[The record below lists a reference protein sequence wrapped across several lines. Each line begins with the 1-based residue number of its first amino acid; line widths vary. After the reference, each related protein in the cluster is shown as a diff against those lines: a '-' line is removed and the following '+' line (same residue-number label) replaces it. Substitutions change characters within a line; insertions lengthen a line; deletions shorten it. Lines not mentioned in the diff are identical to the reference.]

1 MSQRPKLKKTTSM
14 NNSNEKAT
22 AHKHSQ
28 QNQEIHYPDS
38 HQSTQGTSDRQED
51 NFLRKYRRSIKLIAS
66 SVLMVIV
73 SSLPYLDVFLNQFFD
88 LSKIKMNSF
97 ANCETAIWSF
107 SICISPLLVLAVSK
121 LKPWWFAYIVT
132 FYVNITMFLGFLF
145 LEINV
150 DISSVWLFRFISF
163 GLSLLLLVFC
173 KLMMNYSKVLILKDK
188 VNYEIERIQR

>member
-1 MSQRPKLKKTTSM
+1 M
-14 NNSNEKAT
+14 NNSNEKVT
-22 AHKHSQ
+22 AHKQIQH
-28 QNQEIHYPDS
+28 NQETHYLDS
-38 HQSTQGTSDRQED
+38 RQSIQGTSGRQED
-51 NFLRKYRRSIKLIAS
+51 SFLRKYRRSIKLIAS